1 MLTHAKCNN
10 FAAPRCYNRGNCSEF
25 CCACAKQCIRVKPAH
40 ICYGRKSYIP
50 ETRALWPL
58 AREGCGSIPWG
69 FSRVMKRFTRL
80 LAMLLTVS
88 VLAAASSNDKAAK
101 ALYEKGKAAEAR
113 EDYIEAYND
122 YHQAWQLRP
131 TDLTY
136 RTAAEFVRFLASASY
151 VHQGELLMK
160 AGKLQEALT
169 DFEQALAVDPSSFIA
184 QQQANK
190 VRQML
195 MKEQNP
201 PPPPAPQSALTRR
214 MEEASGPVE
223 LAPIAP
229 TPITLKL
236 SEDTK
241 TIYESIGKLAG
252 INVLFDPDYQS
263 RRIRVDL
270 NGVTLEEA
278 LQITALESK
287 TFWRPVTPNTIFVA
301 ADTPAKRKELEQS
314 VIRTFYLSNLSQPN
328 ELQDLV
334 NILRQLLDTQ
344 RLQQFPSQQAVVVR
358 GTPDQIAMAE
368 KLIEDL
374 DKSRPEVIVE
384 VAIMQVNRDKL
395 RNLGIQPPASITANL
410 QSNTSTTTS
419 TSGNNVGTGNGTLTT
434 TTGATTGQ
442 ITLNQI
448 AHLNAT
454 DIVLTIPATTA
465 NFLFSDSQSKLI
477 TQPQIRASDGQKA
490 SLKVGERVPVATGSF
505 QPGIGG
511 VGINPLVNTQFNY
524 IDVGVNIDI
533 TPHVHGLEEITLKLA
548 MDISAVDS
556 YQNIGGIQQP
566 VIGQRKIEQ
575 DIRLKEGEVSI
586 LGGLLEND
594 QTKSLAGIPGLA
606 QIPFFRYFFSSEQKE
621 VKDNEIVF
629 VLIPHIVRAQD
640 LSASN
645 LKAIDVGT
653 ANAFQLRRETS
664 AAPQPNGQP
673 PNGPGA
679 AQNNAVPPGAPGA
692 QPQAGV
698 ANTSATQ
705 PVTASAPAGSAI
717 VSFDPPTLDQPV
729 GSTFTVN
736 ITLAGGQN
744 IYSVPVQVQY
754 NPRVLQVL
762 NVSNGPL
769 LSKDGQPV
777 ALVNRDDSLA
787 GILQLSASRPP
798 GSGGISGDGAVFTLT
813 LQARAPGQATLS
825 INRAAVR
832 NSSMQNVPATG
843 SQAIVTVH

>member
-1 MLTHAKCNN
+1 M
-10 FAAPRCYNRGNCSEF
+10 AA
-25 CCACAKQCIRVKPAH
+25 VLPA
-40 ICYGRKSYIP
+40 
-50 ETRALWPL
+50 
-58 AREGCGSIPWG
+58 
-69 FSRVMKRFTRL
+69 M
-80 LAMLLTVS
+80 
-88 VLAAASSNDKAAK
+88 ASSSDKAAK
-101 ALYEKGKAAEAR
+101 ALYDKGQVAQAR
-113 EDYIEAYND
+113 QDYIEAYND
-122 YHQAWQLRP
+122 YHQAWQLKP
-131 TDLTY
+131 TDLRY
-136 RTAAEFVRFLASASY
+136 RAAAEFVRFLASASY
-151 VHQGELLMK
+151 VHQGEILMN

-169 DFEQALAVDPSSFIA
+169 DFEQALAIDPSSFIA

-190 VRQML
+190 VRELLLKGQA
-195 MKEQNP
+195 
-201 PPPPAPQSALTRR
+201 PPPAPTPQSALTRR
-214 MEEASGPVE
+214 MEEATGPVE
-223 LAPIAP
+223 LAPIAQ

-236 SEDTK
+236 SEDAK

-252 INVLFDPDYQS
+252 INVLFDPDYTS

-314 VIRTFYLSNLSQPN
+314 VIRTFYLSNLAQPN

-334 NILRQLLDTQ
+334 NILRTLLDTQ
-344 RLQQFPSQQAVVVR
+344 RLQQFPSQQAIVVR

-374 DKSRPEVIVE
+374 DKSRPEVVVE

-395 RNLGIQPPASITANL
+395 RNLGIQPPASISVAL
-410 QSNTSTTTS
+410 QSNTGTTT
-419 TSGNNVGTGNGTLTT
+419 TTTGTNIGTGNGTVNQ
-434 TTGATTGQ
+434 TTGSSTGT
-442 ITLNQI
+442 ISLNQL
-448 AHLNAT
+448 ANLNAT
-454 DIVLTIPATTA
+454 NFAVTIPQMTA
-465 NFLFSDSQSKLI
+465 NFLFSDSSSKLI
-477 TQPQIRASDGQKA
+477 SQPQIRASDGQKA
-490 SLKVGERVPVATGSF
+490 SLKIGERIPVATGSF

-533 TPHVHGLEEITLKLA
+533 TPHVHGLDEITLKLA

-556 YQNIGGIQQP
+556 FQNIGGIQQP

-575 DIRLKEGEVSI
+575 DIRLKEGEVNI
-586 LGGLLEND
+586 LGGLFEND
-594 QTKSLAGIPGLA
+594 QTKSLSGIPGLA
-606 QIPFFRYFFSSEQKE
+606 QIPILKYFFASEQKE

-640 LSASN
+640 LSATN
-645 LKAIDVGT
+645 LKAVDVGT

-664 AAPQPNGQP
+664 APQSNGQP
-673 PNGPGA
+673 NNGPGA
-679 AQNNAVPPGAPGA
+679 AQNAVPPNGPGVP
-692 QPQAGV
+692 PQGITNASV
-698 ANTSATQ
+698 TQ
-705 PVTASAPAGSAI
+705 PVAASAPAGSAI

-729 GSTFTVN
+729 GATFTVN
-736 ITLAGGQN
+736 IALAGGQN
-744 IYSVPVQVQY
+744 VYAVPLQVMY

-777 ALVNRDDSLA
+777 ALVNRDDTMA

-798 GSGGISGDGAVFTLT
+798 GSGGISGDGTVFTLT

-825 INRAAVR
+825 INRAAVK
-832 NSSMQNVPATG
+832 NASMQNVPASG

>member
-1 MLTHAKCNN
+1 VIKRLTGILALLLLV
-10 FAAPRCYNRGNCSEF
+10 ATL
-25 CCACAKQCIRVKPAH
+25 PA
-40 ICYGRKSYIP
+40 
-50 ETRALWPL
+50 
-58 AREGCGSIPWG
+58 
-69 FSRVMKRFTRL
+69 V
-80 LAMLLTVS
+80 
-88 VLAAASSNDKAAK
+88 ASSSDKQAK
-101 ALYEKGKAAEAR
+101 ALYQQGKAAEAR
-113 EDYIEAYND
+113 EDYITAYND
-122 YHQAWQLRP
+122 YHQAWQLKP

-136 RTAAEFVRFLASASY
+136 RTAAEYVRFLAAASY
-151 VHQGELLMK
+151 VHQGEILMS

-169 DFEQALAVDPSSFIA
+169 AFEQATAIDPSSFIA

-190 VRQML
+190 VRQL
-195 MKEQNP
+195 LLKGQA
-201 PPPPAPQSALTRR
+201 PPPAPTPESSLTRR
-214 MEEASGPVE
+214 MEEATGPVE
-223 LAPIAP
+223 LAPISE

-252 INVLFDPDYQS
+252 INVLFDPDYNS

-314 VIRTFYLSNLSQPN
+314 VIRTFYLTNLSQPN

-334 NILRQLLDTQ
+334 NILRTLLETQ

-358 GTPDQIAMAE
+358 GTPDQIAMAQ
-368 KLIEDL
+368 KLIDDL
-374 DKSRPEVIVE
+374 DKSRPEVVVE

-395 RNLGIQPPASITANL
+395 RNLGIQPPASVTVQL
-410 QSNTSTTTS
+410 QESP
-419 TSGNNVGTGNGTLTT
+419 GTT
-434 TTGATTGQ
+434 TTTTVTGNAGNGGTVSSSSTGTV
-442 ITLNQI
+442 TLNTL

-454 DIVLTIPATTA
+454 NFSVTVPGTTA
-465 NFLFSDSQSKLI
+465 NFLLTDSSSQLI
-477 TQPQIRASDGQKA
+477 QQPEIRASDGQKA
-490 SLKVGERVPVATGSF
+490 SLKIGERVPVATGSF

-533 TPHVHGLEEITLKLA
+533 TPHVHGLDEITLKLS

-575 DIRLKEGEVSI
+575 DIRLKEGEVNI
-586 LGGLLEND
+586 LGGIMENT
-594 QTKSLAGIPGLA
+594 QTKSLSGIPGLA
-606 QIPFFRYFFSSEQKE
+606 QIPLFRYLFSSEQKE

-640 LSASN
+640 LSAAN

-653 ANAFQLRRETS
+653 ATAISLRRESSQSS
-664 AAPQPNGQP
+664 ATQPNGQA

-679 AQNNAVPPGAPGA
+679 AQNNAIPPPSSPF
-692 QPQAGV
+692 QPAAGV
-698 ANTSATQ
+698 ANASGAQ
-705 PVTASAPAGSAI
+705 PPTASAPAGSAI

-729 GSTFTVN
+729 GTTFTVN
-736 ITLAGGQN
+736 VNLAGGQN
-744 IYSVPVQVQY
+744 VYAVPVQILY
-754 NPRVLQVL
+754 NPRVLQLL

-769 LSKDGQPV
+769 LSKDGQTV
-777 ALVNRDDSLA
+777 ALVDRDDSMA
-787 GILQLSASRPP
+787 GILQLTASRPP
-798 GSGGISGDGAVFTLT
+798 GSGGITGDGAVFTLT
-813 LQARAPGQATLS
+813 FQARAPGQATLS
-825 INRAAVR
+825 INRAAVK
-832 NSSMQNVPATG
+832 NAAMQNVPASG